1 LKAIISCNLL
11 HIAETTVQ
19 VQRHKGYVWVIT
31 NMTQVFYLY
40 RPNRECGFL
49 IDMLQDFKGILISDF
64 YSGYDALECKQQKC
78 LIHLMRDINDL
89 VFQHQNNLELLF
101 IAESFGSLLQKIV
114 ATIDKYGLKKRNLN
128 KHKKDVSNFYT
139 RIFNHKF
146 NSKLALKLIKR
157 LSKNQNKLF
166 VFLDYDSIPWN
177 NNNAEFAIKAFA
189 LYRKKVNGSY
199 NEKGLKDYLLM
210 LSISKSCHYQDI
222 NFLDFL
228 KNYKE
233 TENYNE

>member
-1 LKAIISCNLL
+1 
-11 HIAETTVQ
+11 
-19 VQRHKGYVWVIT
+19 
-31 NMTQVFYLY
+31 
-40 RPNRECGFL
+40 
-49 IDMLQDFKGILISDF
+49 
-64 YSGYDALECKQQKC
+64 
-78 LIHLMRDINDL
+78 
-89 VFQHQNNLELLF
+89 
-101 IAESFGSLLQKIV
+101 AESFGSLLQKIV

-139 RIFNHKF
+139 SIFNHKF